1 MRAKIVTNIDRKLV
15 WNCADH
21 LATNFLVVG
30 YQRARFA
37 DSTLRCARWR
47 RLADTGSRRLVS
59 RYSNFRRLPA
69 VTGGHR
75 TGVRCVATA
84 SKA

>member
-30 YQRARFA
+30 YRRARFA

-47 RLADTGSRRLVS
+47 RPAVALSRRLIS
-59 RYSNFRRLPA
+59 RHIDLRRMPT
-69 VTGGHR
+69 VTGGYR